1 MSILAP
7 CYVGI
12 DVSKD
17 QLDIVLARG
26 DARRRLQLAN
36 RPAGLEALARL
47 VAAAAPAG
55 VVVEATG
62 GLERRAVARLAEAG
76 VAAARVNPR
85 QARDFARSLG
95 LLAKTDRLDATML
108 ALMAAR
114 VRPAPR
120 PLPGPAQARLAAL
133 ALRRRQLVDIRKRE
147 RQRLAWMADH
157 PEIQADIRTL
167 TGHLDGMIARIE
179 RTIARLLAADEAWA
193 RKNRLLRS
201 APGIG
206 PASAAA
212 LIAHMPELGT
222 LSAKQAASLLG
233 VAPHACDSG
242 RYRGRRQCWGGR
254 RALRHSLYMAAETA
268 RRTGPFKDF
277 YDRLRAN
284 GKSHKQA
291 TIAVL
296 RKLIVTLN
304 AMLRNDAPYQLQHS
318 C

>member
-1 MSILAP
+1 MSIIAP

-17 QLDIVLARG
+17 YLDIVLARG
-26 DARRRLQLAN
+26 AERRAMRLAN
-36 RPAGLEALARL
+36 RPEGLEELARRL
-47 VAAAAPAG
+47 AAEAPAG

-62 GLERRAVARLAEAG
+62 GLERPAVTRLAEAG
-76 VAAARVNPR
+76 IAAARVNPR

-95 LLAKTDRLDATML
+95 LLAKTDRVDADML
-108 ALMAAR
+108 ALMAER
-114 VRPAPR
+114 LRPAPR
-120 PLPGPAQARLAAL
+120 PVPDAAQARLAAL
-133 ALRRRQLVDIRKRE
+133 AVRRRQLVDLRKRE
-147 RQRLAWMADH
+147 RQRLAWTDDAAIAPGIRELIEHLGRLIATVEREAAQLIAAH
-157 PEIQADIRTL
+157 P
-167 TGHLDGMIARIE
+167 GY
-179 RTIARLLAADEAWA
+179 A
-193 RKNRLLRS
+193 RKDRLLRS

-206 PASAAA
+206 PAAATA
-212 LIAHMPELGT
+212 LLAQMPELGA

-254 RALRHSLYMAAETA
+254 RALRQTLYMAAENA

-284 GKSHKQA
+284 GKSHKLA
-291 TIAVL
+291 VIAVL
-296 RKLIVTLN
+296 RKLVVILN
-304 AMLRNDAPYQLQHS
+304 AMLKADTNYQPQHS